1 MQGYRGGEE
10 SEIIIRLIMG
20 AQVHHRCKSTG
31 ETFTEAGWRKWLK
44 SHDPSNAVTEYKEF
58 GYDINDVC
66 LTPRK
71 PVEWHNR
78 YCAITITTSQ
88 SPCGAWDYGFFW
100 KIVENSSFGAPLFIP
115 EDEIANGYRSEKF
128 AISGCLKKI
137 RKIFSDDLRWRKEI
151 GDDYDEFGNW
161 EENTAIIPY
170 IEKAMAQ
177 IDALI
182 DRFDPRQLDLFD

>member
-1 MQGYRGGEE
+1 M
-10 SEIIIRLIMG
+10 
-20 AQVHHRCKSTG
+20 
-31 ETFTEAGWRKWLK
+31 
-44 SHDPSNAVTEYKEF
+44 
-58 GYDINDVC
+58 
-66 LTPRK
+66 
-71 PVEWHNR
+71 
-78 YCAITITTSQ
+78 
-88 SPCGAWDYGFFW
+88 
-100 KIVENSSFGAPLFIP
+100 ENSSFGAPLFIP

-170 IEKAMAQ
+170 IEKAMVQ